1 MCHFT
6 SSVPLCRQVDVHLT
20 CMQTHVYFHASRS
33 GEALEAGLTLKRLDT
48 RVRFHVR
55 REGALDGEGSEALFA
70 LERLL
75 MGVDADVAHQ
85 IAGLLELLG
94 AIRTAMPADA
104 VLFPD

>member
-1 MCHFT
+1 
-6 SSVPLCRQVDVHLT
+6 
-20 CMQTHVYFHASRS
+20 MQTHVYFHAPRS
-33 GEALEAGLTLKRLDT
+33 GEALEAGLTLKRLDA

-55 REGALDGEGSEALFA
+55 REGALDGKGSEALFA

-75 MGVDADVAHQ
+75 VGVDADVAHQ

-104 VLFPD
+104 VLLPD